1 MAASSRPRIEAY
13 IGATGSGKG
22 VSIRRR
28 LAELKPPRLV
38 IWDARAEYA
47 DYARQVPTLA
57 DLVQALRE
65 AKAGPV
71 RVRYVPGARVDMA
84 KAFELVCVASM
95 AAGDL
100 VFLAEELSDV
110 TSPSYAPPGWRQV
123 ITQGRHKGL
132 HILGATQRPALIDK
146 TFLGNCTRRR
156 CGALGYENDR
166 KVMAL
171 ELDCRRDVVAGLRST
186 ELPGGGAVMQM
197 IEQDRQAGTLEAI
210 ELRVSAAGRVTE
222 TRKALQRR

>member
-1 MAASSRPRIEAY
+1 MAASNKPRIEAY

-47 DYARQVPTLA
+47 DQAHQVTLA
-57 DLVQALRE
+57 GLVEGLR
-65 AKAGPV
+65 KARGGPA
-71 RVRYVPGARVDMA
+71 RFRYVPGPGVKPADG
-84 KAFELVCVASM
+84 FELVCRAVM

-110 TSPSYAPPGWRQV
+110 TTPSYAPPAWRQV
-123 ITQGRHKGL
+123 ITQGRHQAL

-146 TFLGNCTRRR
+146 TFLGNSTRRR
-156 CGALGYENDR
+156 CGVLGYEPDR
-166 KVMAL
+166 RCMAV
-171 ELDCRRDVVAGLRST
+171 ELDVSRDIVAGLRAV
-186 ELPGGGAVMQM
+186 ELPGGGAVMHLV
-197 IEQDRQAGTLEAI
+197 EQDRQAGTLEAI
-210 ELRVSAAGRVTE
+210 ELRVSATGRVTE
-222 TRKALQRR
+222 NRRPIPQR